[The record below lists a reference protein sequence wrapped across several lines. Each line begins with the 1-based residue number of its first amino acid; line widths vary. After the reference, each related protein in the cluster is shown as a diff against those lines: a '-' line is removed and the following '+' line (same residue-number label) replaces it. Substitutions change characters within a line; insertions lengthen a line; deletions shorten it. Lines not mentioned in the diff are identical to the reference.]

1 MRIDKKLTELFDN
14 MFAQMFVLYNTK
26 YEFKIIMDQIVV
38 SRKAFCE
45 KHKQK
50 ENVLLMRWSGLNL
63 EPLINKY
70 KQSDDDATSSD
81 LISTLMIY
89 ITLLGKT
96 PANLL
101 PTEDFRVVSKF
112 CSKNVIV
119 KYISTDIG
127 KIITDNYN
135 QLKKM
140 VTEDELSLVDVNRIV
155 STDWYDEI
163 MTYVSCNKD
172 IQPHIVVMALS
183 RFITGRYDKSEIFNN
198 PFEYGLLRRWTKNN
212 SRLG

>member
-1 MRIDKKLTELFDN
+1 MRINRKLTELFDN

-26 YEFKIIMDQIVV
+26 HEFKTIMDQIVV
-38 SRKAFCE
+38 NRKAFCE

-50 ENVLLMRWSGLNL
+50 ENVLLMRGSGLNL
-63 EPLINKY
+63 EPMISKY
-70 KQSDDDATSSD
+70 KQSDDDNKSSE

-96 PANLL
+96 PINLL
-101 PTEDFRVVSKF
+101 PTDDFRTISKF

-127 KIITDNYN
+127 RIITDNYN

-140 VTEDELSLVDVNRIV
+140 ATEDELSLVDVNKIV
-155 STDWYDEI
+155 PTDWYDEI
-163 MTYVSCNKD
+163 MAYISCNKE
-172 IQPHIVVMALS
+172 IQPHVVVLALS

-212 SRLG
+212 SRLE